1 MFRTKALLI
10 IGGSGQFGKEITA
23 KFRSGLFRKWKVF
36 NIDLVENKDAQHNF
50 IIDPSQPI
58 RAETIKE
65 LNKQMKA
72 FDEEFE
78 AIINVAGKYYPPNNQ
93 KVLKKFYEKDFES
106 KSDNPLN
113 VSSIECFDQYEEI

>member
-1 MFRTKALLI
+1 M
-10 IGGSGQFGKEITA
+10 
-23 KFRSGLFRKWKVF
+23 FRKWKVF
-36 NIDLVENKDAQHNF
+36 NIDLTENKDAQYNF

-58 RAETIKE
+58 REETVKE
-65 LNKQMKA
+65 INKQMAA

-93 KVLKKFYEKDFES
+93 NVLKKYYGKDFDS
-106 KSDNPLN
+106 KSENPLN